1 MSDEDDLVVRIDA
14 DQEVESAVYRESTE
28 DALEWTLNVAIGM
41 IVAGS
46 LLGLWFGILLFAA
59 DPQDVLENPLFADD
73 NTATV
78 NGQLL
83 SA

>member
-28 DALEWTLNVAIGM
+28 DALEWTLNVAIGR

-46 LLGLWFGILLFAA
+46 
-59 DPQDVLENPLFADD
+59 
-73 NTATV
+73 
-78 NGQLL
+78 
-83 SA
+83 